1 MSVDME
7 LRRELARQGFA
18 LGTMKNLEQQ
28 PKATYYKAD
37 GTPLPNLP
45 ADPRSMK
52 RYLARGFTLA
62 PPCSA
67 VVPGLLTCDICGKVC
82 KARIGLIAHRRLHRQ
97 KE

>member
-1 MSVDME
+1 MGVDME
-7 LRRELARQGFA
+7 LRRDLVRQGFA
-18 LGTMKNLEQQ
+18 FCEVKNLEQQ

-62 PPCSA
+62 PPVHPIKA
-67 VVPGLLTCDICGKVC
+67 VPGLVCECGFEAKSDF
-82 KARIGLIAHRRLHRQ
+82 GLMAHRRKHE

>member
-1 MSVDME
+1 MAIDME
-7 LRRELARQGFA
+7 LRGELASQGFA
-18 LGTMKNLEQQ
+18 FCEIKNLQQQ

-62 PPCSA
+62 PPNGTLGF
-67 VVPGLLTCDICGKVC
+67 VCDICGQSGF
-82 KARIGLIAHRRLHRQ
+82 KARIALAGHRRKHK